1 MLVEIDATTAVEL
14 APHLKQQQLDAMS
27 NGDDFIPILPD
38 FEIYRTRISHGRDK
52 DKVSTD
58 VLGVKSSP
66 KDAKLLGKFFT
77 RLAAATNN
85 DQRDGVFLPKGA
97 AYLLGPQTYAQV
109 LQENEFFL
117 TTVATIPVNLEYNAW
132 FAIIDATQT
141 SETDPVSLHD
151 HLLRKPWFIR
161 IESVA
166 KNKCLLVTTQHNL
179 PEVREWID
187 TNLQPLIRK
196 SIPEGIDPPASLLPR
211 RLDKPVYSQACLTYA
226 DILKKQFSLAPS
238 TTTPATSNNR
248 PPRKRQATIIDYDSD
263 QSADSP
269 TPVLNNNSN
278 IVTSAPTI
286 TVDYAAEL
294 ASLKNELN
302 SLRTLIATAV
312 EQLKTEIASLHAT
325 PTLSNM
331 ETEAEHPKATSPE
344 ISDLI
349 ANLKHDI
356 ATVAI
361 EMHTKFQQQA
371 TLYSTTPSK
380 CPPVT

>member
-1 MLVEIDATTAVEL
+1 MATTL
-14 APHLKQQQLDAMS
+14 SPSSLTSKS
-27 NGDDFIPILPD
+27 
-38 FEIYRTRISHGRDK
+38 T
-52 DKVSTD
+52 VSTD

-66 KDAKLLGKFFT
+66 KDAKLLGEFFT

-179 PEVREWID
+179 PEAREWID

-263 QSADSP
+263 QSADS
-269 TPVLNNNSN
+269 
-278 IVTSAPTI
+278 SAPTI

-361 EMHTKFQQQA
+361 EMRAKFQQQA